1 MPTLIGH
8 TCQMQE
14 EESMDLFEE
23 GASGASADNTPL
35 ADRMRPTTLH
45 EFVGQSHLVG
55 ENKLLRRAIEQD
67 SLTSLIL
74 WGPPGTGKT
83 TLAQIIATQTN
94 AHFVALSAVL
104 SGVKE
109 IRAVIDEAR
118 RLRQRSRTRTLLFI
132 DEIHRFNKAQQDALL
147 PHVERGVITF
157 IGATTENPSF
167 EVIAPLLSRARVF
180 ALHPLTSEELGRIVD
195 RAVGDPVRGLGGSRV
210 TLMPEARAHLIN
222 LSNGDARV
230 ALNIL
235 ELAALT
241 TELAADGTRQLDLA
255 PIEEAAQRR
264 ALLYDKDG
272 EEHYNLISAL
282 HKSMRGSDPDASL
295 YWLGRMLEAGEDPLY
310 VVRRLIRFAAE
321 DVGNADPQALVV
333 AVAAM
338 QAVQMIGM
346 PEGNLALA
354 QAAVY
359 LATAPKSNA
368 LYTAY
373 THVQEDIQRT
383 QALPVPLHLRNAP
396 TALMRGM
403 GYGRDYKY
411 PHDYPNRYVEEH
423 YLPENLQGRV
433 YYHPVDEGHERII
446 RERLARWRSRTPPP

>member
-1 MPTLIGH
+1 
-8 TCQMQE
+8 
-14 EESMDLFEE
+14 
-23 GASGASADNTPL
+23 
-35 ADRMRPTTLH
+35 
-45 EFVGQSHLVG
+45 
-55 ENKLLRRAIEQD
+55 
-67 SLTSLIL
+67 
-74 WGPPGTGKT
+74 
-83 TLAQIIATQTN
+83 
-94 AHFVALSAVL
+94 
-104 SGVKE
+104 
-109 IRAVIDEAR
+109 
-118 RLRQRSRTRTLLFI
+118 
-132 DEIHRFNKAQQDALL
+132 
-147 PHVERGVITF
+147 
-157 IGATTENPSF
+157 
-167 EVIAPLLSRARVF
+167 
-180 ALHPLTSEELGRIVD
+180 
-195 RAVGDPVRGLGGSRV
+195 
-210 TLMPEARAHLIN
+210 MPEARAHLIN

-241 TELAADGTRQLDLA
+241 TEPAADGIRQLDLA
-255 PIEEAAQRR
+255 RIEEAAQRR
-264 ALLYDKDG
+264 TLLYDKDG

-310 VVRRLIRFAAE
+310 VVRRLIRFASE

-338 QAVQMIGM
+338 QAIQMIGM

-446 RERLARWRSRTPPP
+446 RERLARWRSRKPPP

>member
-1 MPTLIGH
+1 
-8 TCQMQE
+8 
-14 EESMDLFEE
+14 MDLFEE
-23 GASGASADNTPL
+23 GASGASTDNAPL
-35 ADRMRPTTLH
+35 ADRMRPTSLR

-83 TLAQIIATQTN
+83 TLAQIIATQTK

-104 SGVKE
+104 SGVKD

-118 RLRQRSRTRTLLFI
+118 RLRQQSRKRTLLFI

-167 EVIAPLLSRARVF
+167 EVIAPLLSRVRVF
-180 ALHPLTSEELGRIVD
+180 ALHPLTPEELMRIVD
-195 RAVGDPVRGLGGSRV
+195 RAVQDPVRGLGGSRV
-210 TLMPEARAHLIN
+210 RLMPEAGAHLIN

-235 ELAALT
+235 ELAAFT
-241 TELAADGTRQLDLA
+241 TEPAADGTRQLDLA
-255 PIEEAAQRR
+255 RVEEAAQRR
-264 ALLYDKDG
+264 TLLYDKDG

-310 VVRRLIRFAAE
+310 VVRRLIRFASE
-321 DVGNADPQALVV
+321 DIGNADPQALVV

-338 QAVQMIGM
+338 QAVQMVGM

-373 THVQEDIQRT
+373 TQVQEDLQHT

-423 YLPENLQGRV
+423 YLPENLQGRL
-433 YYHPVDEGHERII
+433 YYQP
-446 RERLARWRSRTPPP
+446 

>member
-1 MPTLIGH
+1 MVDLISH
-8 TCQMQE
+8 TCRMQE
-14 EESMDLFEE
+14 EEPMDLFEE
-23 GASGASADNTPL
+23 GAFGASADNTPL
-35 ADRMRPTTLH
+35 ADRMRPTTLR

-83 TLAQIIATQTN
+83 TLAQIIATQTH

-104 SGVKE
+104 SGVKD

-118 RLRQRSRTRTLLFI
+118 RLRQHSRKRTLLFI

-180 ALHPLTSEELGRIVD
+180 ALHPLTPEELTLIVD
-195 RAVGDPVRGLGGSRV
+195 RAVQDPGQGLGESRV
-210 TLMPEARAHLIN
+210 ILTPEARAHLIN

-241 TELAADGTRQLDLA
+241 TEPAADGTRQIDLA
-255 PIEEAAQRR
+255 RIEEAAQRR
-264 ALLYDKDG
+264 TLLYDKDG

-310 VVRRLIRFAAE
+310 IVRRLIRFASE
-321 DVGNADPQALVV
+321 DIGNADPQALVV
-333 AVAAM
+333 AIAAM

-411 PHDYPNRYVEEH
+411 PHDYPNRFVEEN

-433 YYHPVDEGHERII
+433 YYDPVDEGQERII
-446 RERLARWRSRTPPP
+446 RERLARWRTRKPAP

>member
-1 MPTLIGH
+1 
-8 TCQMQE
+8 
-14 EESMDLFEE
+14 MDLFEE
-23 GASGASADNTPL
+23 GALGASADNTPL
-35 ADRMRPTTLH
+35 ADRMRPTTLR

-83 TLAQIIATQTN
+83 TLAQIIATQTH

-104 SGVKE
+104 SGVKD

-118 RLRQRSRTRTLLFI
+118 RLRQHSRTRTLLFI

-167 EVIAPLLSRARVF
+167 EVIAPLLSRVRVF
-180 ALHPLTSEELGRIVD
+180 ALHPLTPEELTLIVD
-195 RAVGDPVRGLGGSRV
+195 RAVQDPGQGLGESRV
-210 TLMPEARAHLIN
+210 ILTPEARAHLIN

-241 TELAADGTRQLDLA
+241 TEPAADGTRQIDLA
-255 PIEEAAQRR
+255 RIEEAAQRR
-264 ALLYDKDG
+264 TLLYDKDG

-310 VVRRLIRFAAE
+310 IVRRLIRFASE
-321 DVGNADPQALVV
+321 DIGNADPQALVV
-333 AVAAM
+333 AIAAM

-411 PHDYPNRYVEEH
+411 PHDYPNRFVEEN

-433 YYHPVDEGHERII
+433 YYDPVDEGQERII
-446 RERLARWRSRTPPP
+446 RERLARWRTRKPAP